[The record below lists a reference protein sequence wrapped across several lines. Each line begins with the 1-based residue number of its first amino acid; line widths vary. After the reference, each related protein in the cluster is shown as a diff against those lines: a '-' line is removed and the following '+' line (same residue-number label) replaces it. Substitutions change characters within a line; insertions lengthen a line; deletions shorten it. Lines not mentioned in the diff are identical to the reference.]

1 MNCLDAIVDE
11 CDSDERDLGWGR
23 NCGLGGIMIV
33 LLLDDRRGLMMMRK
47 RSVGDVRCVA
57 GL

>member
-33 LLLDDRRGLMMMRK
+33 LLLDDRRGLMMMRG
-47 RSVGDVRCVA
+47 VLLGM
-57 GL
+57 